1 MRKTKKKSKKKADYS
16 ASFFDRT
23 QKVFSQAQKVAIP
36 PEKLT
41 VSQWAD
47 KYRRLSPENSAEA
60 GKWRTSR
67 TPYLKEIMDSFTDSR
82 VHDIVVVASSQVGK
96 SEMINNMIGYLI
108 DNDPG
113 PAMFCMP
120 TQDDAKDYSKR
131 RLAPMFRDTAHL
143 KRKVAAAKGRD
154 GNNTVTKKKY
164 PGGMLT
170 LVGSNA
176 PRELASVPARY
187 VFGDERDRWAKD
199 AGGEGDPWNL
209 LTARTI
215 TFYNAKRVQAST
227 PTIKGHSPIAAEFTK
242 GTQEYWCVK
251 CPHCGEYHFIDF
263 DDIHFK
269 YTCEVIGGRKQ
280 YTVTDIEY
288 CCPECGCMSTE
299 DDIRRTE
306 KKWIAKNPDAIN
318 HGYRSFW
325 LNGFCSPWLSWET
338 IIRKFLEAKDDPVQ
352 LKTVFNTILGR
363 LWEERNDAAD
373 EGELMARREHYDAEL
388 PDGVLCLTCGV
399 DTQDNRLEYEVVGWG
414 RYGESWGIRKGFIM
428 GRPEE
433 NGDVWESLDGVLDHV
448 YKFKNGK
455 GLKISLTF
463 IDSGGHFTQEVYE
476 ECRKRIGKRVF
487 AIKGRGG
494 EGVPYTAIPKKQ
506 DCVLPNHRPT
516 KVWLYTLGV
525 DSGKERI
532 MSNVT
537 VQEPGANFMHFP
549 DNEDA
554 GYDENFFSGLLS
566 EVMVPST
573 SHSSQRWTWKKLPGH
588 NRNEALDCRNYA
600 MAAKMVLNPNFDAI
614 DRRLKGLDEE
624 DIQEEQQAK
633 QEARERRRMAR
644 RRRRQRE
651 EDDW

>member
-1 MRKTKKKSKKKADYS
+1 MMKAKKSKKKADYS

-23 QKVFSQAQKVAIP
+23 QRVFSAAQKVAIP

-67 TPYLKEIMDSFTDSR
+67 TPYLKEIMDSFTDPR

-143 KRKVAAAKGRD
+143 KKKVAAAKGRD

-187 VFGDERDRWAKD
+187 IFGDERDRWAKD

-215 TFYNAKRVQAST
+215 TFYNAKRVQVST

-269 YTCEVIGGRKQ
+269 DTCEVIGGRKQ
-280 YTVTDIEY
+280 YTVSDIEY
-288 CCPECGCMSTE
+288 CCPECGCLSSE

-306 KKWIAKNPDAIN
+306 KKWIAENPDAIN

-414 RYGESWGIRKGFIM
+414 RYGESWGIEKGFIM
-428 GRPEE
+428 GRPDE
-433 NGDVWESLDGVLDHV
+433 NGEVWSRLDDKIDKVW
-448 YKFKNGK
+448 KFKDGK
-455 GLKISLTF
+455 GMKISLTF

-487 AIKGRGG
+487 AIKGKGG
-494 EGVPYTAIPKKQ
+494 EGVPYTSIPKKQ
-506 DCVLPNHRPT
+506 DCTLPNHKPT

-532 MSNVT
+532 MSNVA
-537 VQEPGANFMHFP
+537 VQDPGANYMHFP
-549 DNEDA
+549 DDEFR
-554 GYDENFFSGLLS
+554 GYDENYFNGLLS

-573 SHSSQRWTWKKLPGH
+573 TRSAQRWTWVKLPGH

-600 MAAKMVLNPNFDAI
+600 QAALRVLNPDFDAL
-614 DRRLKGLDEE
+614 DRRLKGLDDE
-624 DIQEEQQAK
+624 DEEEQRK
-633 QEARERRRMAR
+633 QSARIRRRVRKR
-644 RRRRQRE
+644 RKRE